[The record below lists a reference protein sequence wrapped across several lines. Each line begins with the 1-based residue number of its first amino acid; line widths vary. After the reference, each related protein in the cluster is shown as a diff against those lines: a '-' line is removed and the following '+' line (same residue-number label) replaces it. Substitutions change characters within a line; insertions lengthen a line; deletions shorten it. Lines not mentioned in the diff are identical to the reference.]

1 MTAAESGV
9 VTLTG
14 GSPLT
19 GEVRVPGDKSISHR
33 ALLLAALAEGTSTI
47 TGLSDGD
54 DVRRTRLAVEAL
66 GADVVDGAGSVT
78 VHGGRSRLHAP
89 AGAVDLGNSGTG
101 MRLLLGLLAGLPLS
115 ATLTGDAS
123 LSRRPMD
130 RVAVP
135 LGAMGATVTGRDP
148 GCRPPVT
155 VAGGHLRGITYTPPM
170 ASAQVKSAVLLA
182 GLDADG
188 ATVVEEPV
196 PTRAHTEEM
205 LARMGADIEIAG
217 AGAGRRIRLR
227 RSRLV
232 PVDWTVPG
240 DPSQAAFWVVAGCLV
255 PGSDVEVRNVYA
267 GAERLGFMGVLERMG
282 GRVAVAPSG
291 PDEAH
296 LTAAHGALR
305 ATVVAASEI
314 PSLDEVPVLAVA
326 AAAAVGTTVFEDV
339 GELRV
344 KESDRLAAT
353 VALVEAFGGRAHAD
367 GDRLVVEGTGPGGLT
382 HGHLDSHGDHRMAMA
397 AVVAALAAG
406 PGRSTVAGFGS
417 VATSYPGFLDDLGA
431 LAGPAAAGPVVG
443 GPVVAIDG
451 PAGAGKSTV
460 AAAVAERLGVER
472 LDTGAMYRAVAWA
485 ALERGVDPADEPA
498 VAALAAELALTLESR
513 VLVDGTDVT
522 AAIRSPEVG
531 RAVSVVAALPAV
543 RRQLVARQRA
553 WVAERGGAVVEGRD
567 IGTVVF
573 PEAPLKV
580 YLTASEEERARR
592 RHDEPPGGVARR
604 DRIDSSRAA
613 SPLVQAPDARLLD
626 TTGRSVEDVVEEVLS
641 WL

>member
-1 MTAAESGV
+1 VSGLPDQV
-9 VTLTG
+9 AVHG
-14 GSPLT
+14 GHPLT
-19 GEVRVPGDKSISHR
+19 GSVRTPGDKSVSHR
-33 ALLLAALAEGTSTI
+33 ALILGALSAGTTVVR
-47 TGLSDGD
+47 GLSDGD
-54 DVRRTRLAVEAL
+54 DVARTARALAEL
-66 GADVVDGAGSVT
+66 GAEVEQLDGEVL
-78 VHGGRSRLHAP
+78 VRGGPERLHAP
-89 AGAVDLGNSGTG
+89 GAPLDCGNSGTG
-101 MRLLLGLLAGLPLS
+101 LRLLAGLVAGLEVE
-115 ATLTGDAS
+115 AELVGDQS
-123 LSRRPMD
+123 LSGRPMD
-130 RVAVP
+130 RIAQP
-135 LGAMGATVTGRDP
+135 LERMGAQVRGRTER
-148 GCRPPVT
+148 CLPPLRVR
-155 VAGGHLRGITYTPPM
+155 GGHLTGITYETPV
-170 ASAQVKSAVLLA
+170 ASAQVTSAILLA
-182 GLDADG
+182 GVQAEG
-188 ATVVEEPV
+188 ETVVREAV
-196 PTRAHTEEM
+196 ATRAHTEEM
-205 LARMGADIEIAG
+205 LARAG
-217 AGAGRRIRLR
+217 AAIEVAPWQGSGREVRVR
-227 RSRLV
+227 RSVLQART
-232 PVDWTVPG
+232 WEVPG

-573 PEAPLKV
+573 PAADLKV
-580 YLTASEEERARR
+580 FLTASPEERARR
-592 RHDEPPGGVARR
+592 RHDEAPEGVARR
-604 DRIDSSRAA
+604 DRLDSNRAT
-613 SPLVQAPDARLLD
+613 SPLVQADDARLLD
-626 TTGRSVEDVVEEVLS
+626 TTGRAVEDVVAEVLS